1 MKQRDYI
8 VVILALLI
16 GNITCLIGW
25 NMSINDASKYYNYYK
40 ASEHLLDDLEQQ
52 YNWVDAVDSEEYYE
66 AVDNI
71 KNS

>member
-1 MKQRDYI
+1 MKQREYI
-8 VVILALLI
+8 VVILVLLI

-25 NMSINDASKYYNYYK
+25 NMSINDTSKYYNYYK

-52 YNWVDAVDSEEYYE
+52 YNWVDAIDSEEYYE
-66 AVDNI
+66 AVENI

>member
-8 VVILALLI
+8 VVILVLLI

-25 NMSINDASKYYNYYK
+25 NMSINDTSKYYNHYK

-52 YNWVDAVDSEEYYE
+52 YNWVDAIDSEEYYE
-66 AVDNI
+66 AVENI